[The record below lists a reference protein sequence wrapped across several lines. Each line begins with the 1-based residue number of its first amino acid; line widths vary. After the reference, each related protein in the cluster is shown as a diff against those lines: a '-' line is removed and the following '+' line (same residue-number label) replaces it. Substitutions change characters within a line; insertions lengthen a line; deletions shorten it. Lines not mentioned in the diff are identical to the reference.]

1 MSELKEHIETI
12 LDETFTLIDNIYLHH
27 REGFAFSPFEESR
40 LVFPRYSLTHKDD
53 THRNA
58 KTRVSEQELRFAF
71 VEKFNEKCRKECWPY
86 YYSIETPTD
95 KRYVFQK
102 ETKPRVAN
110 KDEGVSGQFDLVVY
124 SDKGER
130 ICYLE
135 FKAGMS
141 PRKAFEKDFLKQTN
155 EVEDH
160 KAYFVHLLDEKA
172 NKDTLDLIK
181 QNRITN
187 RMGVIYVCH
196 IVKGKTYSEGSERW
210 ESLPNKNK

>member
-1 MSELKEHIETI
+1 M
-12 LDETFTLIDNIYLHH
+12 
-27 REGFAFSPFEESR
+27 
-40 LVFPRYSLTHKDD
+40 
-53 THRNA
+53 
-58 KTRVSEQELRFAF
+58 
-71 VEKFNEKCRKECWPY
+71 
-86 YYSIETPTD
+86 
-95 KRYVFQK
+95 
-102 ETKPRVAN
+102 AN
-110 KDEGVSGQFDLVVY
+110 KDEGASGQFDLVVY

-141 PRKAFEKDFLKQTN
+141 PRKAFKKDFLKQTN

-172 NKDTLDLIK
+172 NIDTLDLIK

>member
-40 LVFPRYSLTHKDD
+40 LVFPRYSLKHKDD
-53 THRNA
+53 TTRKA
-58 KTRVSEQELRFAF
+58 ETRVSEQELRFAF
-71 VEKFNEKCRKECWPY
+71 VEKFNEKCRKEHWPY

-102 ETKPRVAN
+102 ETEPRVAN

-141 PRKAFEKDFLKQTN
+141 PKKAFAKDFLKQTK
-155 EVEDH
+155 EAKDQE
-160 KAYFVHLLDEKA
+160 AYFVHLLNEKA
-172 NKDTLDLIK
+172 NIDTLDQIK
-181 QNRITN
+181 KDRIN
-187 RMGVIYVCH
+187 KREGVIYVCH
-196 IVKGKTYSEGSERW
+196 IVKGRTYSEGSERW
-210 ESLPNKNK
+210 ESLPVINK